1 MPKKRE
7 KDIGGEKDLAL
18 SEKKERFCE
27 EYIQDYNAC
36 EAAKRAGYSEKYAR
50 AKSYLLL
57 QEPEVSEKIKNLQR
71 VYGSSSVYDSKSRVL
86 KEVWNMYELAMEKK
100 PVIVWNKDTK
110 EYVETG
116 ETQFDEKTAI
126 KCLEFI
132 AKLCGA
138 LPEGTKK
145 QEKNESEGVEIFV
158 RVEGED
164 EI

>member
-57 QEPEVSEKIKNLQR
+57 QEPEVSEKIKNLQ
-71 VYGSSSVYDSKSRVL
+71 
-86 KEVWNMYELAMEKK
+86 
-100 PVIVWNKDTK
+100 
-110 EYVETG
+110 
-116 ETQFDEKTAI
+116 
-126 KCLEFI
+126 
-132 AKLCGA
+132 KLPY
-138 LPEGTKK
+138 L
-145 QEKNESEGVEIFV
+145 
-158 RVEGED
+158 
-164 EI
+164 